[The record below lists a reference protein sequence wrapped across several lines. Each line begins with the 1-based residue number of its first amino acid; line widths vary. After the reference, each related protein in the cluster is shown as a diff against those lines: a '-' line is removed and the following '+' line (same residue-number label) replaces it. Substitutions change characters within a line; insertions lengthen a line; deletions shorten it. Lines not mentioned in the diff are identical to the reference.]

1 GGEGAGIA
9 AEEVA
14 RELVGEDEVGERS
27 ARPVQPELP
36 LAAVGGLPGRQE
48 AVAYLGVGRVVG
60 GIPAALAD
68 IMQPEC
74 EDGFGLGHRLL
85 PACHHSIVAGWRRE
99 GQRHGDGVASV
110 SCLASMTASTAM
122 APAEGES
129 G

>member
-1 GGEGAGIA
+1 
-9 AEEVA
+9 
-14 RELVGEDEVGERS
+14 
-27 ARPVQPELP
+27 
-36 LAAVGGLPGRQE
+36 
-48 AVAYLGVGRVVG
+48 YLGVGRVVG

-122 APAEGES
+122 APADGES
-129 G
+129 GAKPPVLAPSATRRRVIRQAQ